1 MKRIAY
7 LCPTT
12 IASGPNAFD
21 QACKKEFFSDVF
33 CLCEDEPNIRYLKI
47 KIKVIKKETRY
58 KTDRKKK
65 WYLFNKK
72 EKK

>member
-7 LCPTT
+7 LCP
-12 IASGPNAFD
+12 SSVEEDPKAFD
-21 QACKKEFFSDVF
+21 RACKKEFFGAVF
-33 CLCEDEPNIRYLKI
+33 CLWEDKPNVKYLKV

-65 WYLFNKK
+65 WHLLNLNRNK
-72 EKK
+72 